1 MLAPRLGDCVVDCTA
16 GGGGHIALMLD
27 AVGPTGRVIAF
38 DRDQQA
44 IAAVKARHQVAI
56 NDGRLKLINSNF
68 SKIKDETTRLLEG
81 KKIDIIYAD
90 IGVSSHQID
99 TAERGFSF
107 MKAGPL
113 DMRMNGSEGAT
124 AADVLNSYNEKDIAD
139 ILYRFGE
146 LHESRFIARKMV
158 ERRGK
163 EPFSSTLD
171 LANFMEKI
179 MPRGQKKTH
188 PATQVFQAIRI
199 YVNDE
204 LGELQTLLSDSFEIL
219 KSGGRFGVISFHSL
233 EDRMAKRAFQQLAG
247 KTSSDLPR
255 EIAAMQPDAKALA
268 RIVKPFP
275 AEAAEDE
282 LNQNVRSRSA
292 KLRVIEKL

>member
-1 MLAPRLGDCVVDCTA
+1 MLAPKVGDCIVDCTA
-16 GGGGHIALMLD
+16 GGGGHVELMLN
-27 AVGPTGRVIAF
+27 AVGATGQVIAI
-38 DRDQQA
+38 DRDKQA
-44 IAAVKARHQVAI
+44 IAAVSARHQRAI
-56 NDGRLKLINSNF
+56 SSGKLQLINANF
-68 SKIKDETTRLLEG
+68 SKLKSELARVLCG
-81 KKIDIIYAD
+81 KPVDIVYAD

-107 MKAGPL
+107 MKDGPL
-113 DMRMNGSEGAT
+113 DMRMNGTEGAT

-139 ILYRFGE
+139 ILYQFGE

-163 EPFSSTLD
+163 DPFLSTLD

-179 MPRGQKKTH
+179 MPRGQKKIH

-199 YVNDE
+199 YVNNE
-204 LGELQTLLSDSFEIL
+204 LGELDVLLRDAFDIL
-219 KSGGRFGVISFHSL
+219 RPGGRLGVISFHSL
-233 EDRMAKRAFQQLAG
+233 EDRMAKRAFQQLSG
-247 KTSSDLPR
+247 KGNTDLPR
-255 EIAAMQPDAKALA
+255 EIAAMQPDAKTFAK
-268 RIVKPFP
+268 IIKPFP

-282 LNQNVRSRSA
+282 VTQNVRARSA